1 MRRDKQGKLHRA
13 VIGGIV
19 LAVAA
24 GGWYSV
30 GLYRNKKAV
39 EAMIA
44 ERRRQEAQAQAE
56 RAEKIEEAREG
67 RLFAG
72 PEEGI
77 VTYQGKTYCR
87 NTAVKPILCIGVDRS
102 GSMTET
108 TLSGDGGQADGIFL
122 LAQDTAR
129 NQIKILLIPRD
140 TITPIMKTD
149 ISWSD
154 KNGTELGMD
163 LDHLSLSYAYGDGR
177 QKSCEYTV
185 QAVSELLEGFPI
197 PYYMAADTSVIS
209 ALNDAVG
216 GVTVTVPTLGMD
228 QADPAFVFGEKVT
241 LQGAQAERFV
251 RYRDTTI
258 DNSAIHRM
266 DQQKAYISGF
276 FEAVRQTSKSNGNII
291 SDLFDLTQD
300 YMVTNM
306 PKDQYLKVALDALQ
320 GSGFS
325 DDSFCFAPGSGTATE
340 TYDEYYV
347 DQDALDQVILQLFY
361 SEQ

>member
-1 MRRDKQGKLHRA
+1 MRREKQGKLRRA
-13 VIGGIV
+13 VIGGAVIV
-19 LAVAA
+19 IAV
-24 GGWYSV
+24 GGWYSA
-30 GLYRNKKAV
+30 GLYRNKKAT
-39 EAMIA
+39 EAVIA
-44 ERRRQEAQAQAE
+44 ERRRQEAQAEVE
-56 RAEKIEEAREG
+56 RAEKTEEAG
-67 RLFAG
+67 DGQLFAG
-72 PEEGI
+72 PEDAT

-276 FEAVRQTSKSNGNII
+276 FEAVQQTSKSNGNII